1 MCSENNCHLQYTSD
15 QNDPFSPQ
23 GAFKFHQRTGK
34 KKICLLQVTVC
45 ITAASQT
52 QVKNGSQDELSRSFE
67 TLFFKSSSIS
77 NFFRAF
83 GASKDS
89 NWIHFLPLGLGE
101 L

>member
-1 MCSENNCHLQYTSD
+1 MTHFLHREHSSFIKGPE
-15 QNDPFSPQ
+15 
-23 GAFKFHQRTGK
+23 

-101 L
+101 LELSAAYGP